1 MCTHI
6 LFPPHWD
13 EGEYSSV
20 MRRCDVTLYDYRS
33 PEQLSRLCWC
43 VVVVVVVVCIVMLHR
58 VIIICNNCPICN
70 AGARPRLAAKWY
82 WPIAPNS
89 TRLTRT
95 HHLSPGYWLQN
106 IFMFNSKLKYLRTFW
121 TKSISLHEWNM
132 LIVIAITRVCVIR
145 NPEDVAMPWLIF
157 NLRRWVQVQTHPRQ
171 IKQPSN

>member
-43 VVVVVVVVCIVMLHR
+43 VLLLCALWCCIELLLSAIIVQFVMPR
-58 VIIICNNCPICN
+58 
-70 AGARPRLAAKWY
+70 ARARLAAKWY

-95 HHLSPGYWLQN
+95 HHLSPRYWLQN

-171 IKQPSN
+171 IKQPSK

>member
-1 MCTHI
+1 MRSFHKDYTLHFNVYTHFISPTLRWRRVFLCDEEMWCHSLWLSVSGVTQQIMLMC
-6 LFPPHWD
+6 F
-13 EGEYSSV
+13 
-20 MRRCDVTLYDYRS
+20 
-33 PEQLSRLCWC
+33 
-43 VVVVVVVVCIVMLHR
+43 VVVVVCIMMLHR

-70 AGARPRLAAKWY
+70 AGARARLAAKWY

-132 LIVIAITRVCVIR
+132 LIVIAITRVLCYQEPR
-145 NPEDVAMPWLIF
+145 RCGDALID
-157 NLRRWVQVQTHPRQ
+157 
-171 IKQPSN
+171 I